1 MGVAGDDGYEQI
13 SSDEEDLENGSFK
26 LPSFD
31 IDYTAEDLAAV
42 PTVQY
47 DPYEREIR
55 PLLHFSAPYRT
66 KLELEVSRLRDT
78 ELRDEPGSESAA
90 KLTELLEAY
99 REDRGAK
106 WVTALEEA
114 PPLMVKGLSH
124 LAALQEDEAPL
135 RQLVDWAAQ
144 ALCLQVALSQP
155 IALNV
160 RQLKAGAKLASA
172 LAECGSR
179 AAAAL
184 LEGGVAGR
192 LLELLFAEHVSSS
205 LKLNT
210 LRSLDSLIGMSEGM
224 EAFLGPAPTP
234 EGAEKSAYQRLVE
247 LILLDQTVRV
257 ATAGTA
263 IVQKGHFYEVLTDLQ
278 KTAGLW
284 AERLPGGSAGYGAA
298 AMEADAEAEPGQEKT
313 TTTATTKKEKEE
325 EAEPESPMDMEHLL
339 ASADIGEGELEKMA
353 GVLDELL
360 HLLET
365 APHAMVQPPVK
376 SFPTTARITGPLER
390 DDPYPV
396 LFR

>member
-1 MGVAGDDGYEQI
+1 M
-13 SSDEEDLENGSFK
+13 
-26 LPSFD
+26 
-31 IDYTAEDLAAV
+31 

-55 PLLHFSAPYRT
+55 PLLYFSAPYRT
-66 KLELEVSRLRDT
+66 KLELEVSRLRDSD
-78 ELRDEPGSESAA
+78 LQDEAGSESAA
-90 KLTELLEAY
+90 KLKELLEAY

-114 PPLMVKGLSH
+114 PGLLVKGLSY
-124 LAALQEDEAPL
+124 LAAKEDEVAPL

-172 LAECGSR
+172 LAECGAR

-210 LRSLDSLIGMSEGM
+210 LRSLDSIISVSEGM
-224 EAFLGPAPTP
+224 EAFLGPTATP
-234 EGAEKSAYQRLVE
+234 EGQEKSTYQRLVE

-257 ATAGTA
+257 VTAGTA

-284 AERLPGGSAGYGAA
+284 AERLPAAGAA
-298 AMEADAEAEPGQEKT
+298 VAMEADPEVEPGQEKVG
-313 TTTATTKKEKEE
+313 KEE
-325 EAEPESPMDMEHLL
+325 EADPESPMDMDHLL
-339 ASADIGEGELEKMA
+339 ASSDISEGELEKLA
-353 GVLDELL
+353 GMLDELL

-365 APHAMVQPPVK
+365 APHTMVQPPVK

-390 DDPYPV
+390 DEIGRAHV
-396 LFR
+396 